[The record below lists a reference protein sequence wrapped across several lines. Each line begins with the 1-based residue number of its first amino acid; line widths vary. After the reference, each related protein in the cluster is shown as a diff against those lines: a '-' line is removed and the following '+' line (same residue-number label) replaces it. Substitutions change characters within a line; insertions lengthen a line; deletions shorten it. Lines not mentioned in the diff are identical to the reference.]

1 MAERPTSTYRAA
13 AGRVAPPADVD
24 PVTTEVVRHSLNSAA
39 NHMKRTLVRTAF
51 SPVIYEV
58 LDFASA
64 IYDPHLR
71 LLAQAPS
78 LPLFM
83 GTMNFCVEAAVN
95 CAGGVD
101 ALEPGDILLHTD
113 PYGTGS
119 HPQDAAVILPVFLED
134 RELVGYAAIKGHWLD
149 IGGKEPYSTDTV
161 DVFQEGTIYPGL
173 KIFKRGQR
181 DEELFRM
188 ILANTRVPKMVSGD
202 INAQVAGVLAG
213 QRELLRVV
221 ERCGLDKF
229 RECVEAMFD
238 HGEAIVREYFARIP
252 DGRYVGQGEMDN
264 NGVDPHRVPFEV
276 AVEVE
281 GSTVRVDYSA
291 APDAQAGPINCPLPS
306 TVSASRIAI
315 SMLAGGGEAP
325 SEGHFRPIEVVT
337 RPGSMFHPASP
348 SPCFLYGWPALQS
361 IEVIYHAIAKA
372 MPDAVPACS
381 GGDLAALVWWGVREA
396 TGEPWADGSPH
407 PVGAGGHAAG
417 DGATMMHAAE
427 AATRFSPTEVWEAKN
442 PWLLEKVELAPD
454 SCGPGRQRSG
464 LGVDLH
470 FHMLEDSWV
479 TAAVERSCNAPWG
492 LAGGGC
498 GRPNSAR
505 LRFADGSYGETF
517 AKATRLKVATGVTL
531 ELFTGGGGGYG
542 PASERPAAAVHADL
556 REGYISEAH
565 AREHYPQ
572 AFAEPAPEVEEES
585 RPER

>member
-1 MAERPTSTYRAA
+1 MASKEISIYRAA
-13 AGRVAPPADVD
+13 AQREAPPADID

-83 GTMNFCVEAAVN
+83 GTMNFCVDAAVK

-101 ALEPGDILLHTD
+101 SIEPGDILLHTD

-119 HPQDAAVILPVFLED
+119 HPQDAAVILPVFLNE
-134 RELVGYAAIKGHWLD
+134 ETLVGYTAIKGHWLD

-173 KIFKRGQR
+173 KIYKRGQR

-188 ILANTRVPKMVSGD
+188 ILANTRVPKMVAGD
-202 INAQVAGVLAG
+202 INAQVAGVMAG

-221 ERCGLDKF
+221 ERCGLEKF
-229 RECVEAMFD
+229 QECVEAMFD
-238 HGEAIVREYFARIP
+238 HGEAIVRDYFSRIP

-264 NGVDPHRVPFEV
+264 NGVDENRVPFEV
-276 AVEVE
+276 AVEVN
-281 GSTVRVDYSA
+281 GSTVRVDYTNT
-291 APDAQAGPINCPLPS
+291 PDAQPGPINCPLPS

-325 SEGHFRPIEVVT
+325 CEGHFRPIEVAT
-337 RPGSMFHPASP
+337 RPGTMFHPSSP

-361 IEVIYHAIAKA
+361 IEVIYHAVSKA
-372 MPDAVPACS
+372 LPDAVPACS

-407 PVGAGGHAAG
+407 PVGAGAHIGG

-442 PWLLEKVELAPD
+442 PWVLEKVEFAPD
-454 SCGPGRQRSG
+454 SCGPGRHRSG

-470 FHMLEDSWV
+470 FHMLEDSYV
-479 TAAVERSCNAPWG
+479 TSAVERSYNQPWG
-492 LAGGGC
+492 LEGGRR

-505 LRFADGSYGETF
+505 LRFEDGSYGDFF
-517 AKATRLKVATGVTL
+517 AKATRLKVPKGSTL
-531 ELFTGGGGGYG
+531 ELYTGGGGGYG
-542 PASERPAAAVHADL
+542 PPAERSVEAVQADL
-556 REGYISEAH
+556 REGYITESH
-565 AREHYPQ
+565 AREHYPH
-572 AFAEPAPEVEEES
+572 AFDADSSS
-585 RPER
+585 RQE

>member
-1 MAERPTSTYRAA
+1 MASSSTLVYRAA
-13 AGRVAPPADVD
+13 AQRESPPADTD

-39 NHMKRTLVRTAF
+39 NHIKRTLVRTAF

-101 ALEPGDILLHTD
+101 ALDPGDILLHTD

-119 HPQDAAVILPVFLED
+119 HPQDAAVILPVFLNDEI
-134 RELVGYAAIKGHWLD
+134 LVGYTAIKGHWLD

-213 QRELLRVV
+213 RRELLRVI
-221 ERCGLDKF
+221 ERYGLEKF
-229 RECVEAMFD
+229 QDCVEAMFD
-238 HGEAIVREYFARIP
+238 HGEAIVRGFFEKIP

-264 NGVDPHRVPFEV
+264 NGVEPQRVPFEV
-276 AVEVE
+276 AVEVK
-281 GSTVRVDYSA
+281 GSNVRVDYTNT
-291 APDAQAGPINCPLPS
+291 PDAQAGPINCPLPS
-306 TVSASRIAI
+306 TVSASRVAI
-315 SMLAGGGEAP
+315 TMLAGGGEAP
-325 SEGHFRPIEVVT
+325 CEGHFRPIEVAT
-337 RPGSMFHPASP
+337 RPGSMFHPSSP

-361 IEVIYHAIAKA
+361 IEVIYNAISKA
-372 MPDAVPACS
+372 MPEAVPACS

-407 PVGAGGHAAG
+407 PVGAGAHIGG

-427 AATRFSPTEVWEAKN
+427 AATRFSATEIWEAKN
-442 PWLLEKVELAPD
+442 PWLLEKVEFAPD
-454 SCGPGRQRSG
+454 SCGAGKFRSG
-464 LGVDLH
+464 LGIDLH
-470 FHMLEDSWV
+470 FHMLEDSFV
-479 TAAVERSCNAPWG
+479 TSAIERSYNQPWG
-492 LAGGGC
+492 LKGGRC
-498 GRPNSAR
+498 GRANSAR
-505 LRFADGSYGETF
+505 LRFADGSYGDRF
-517 AKATRLKVATGVTL
+517 AKATRLKVPKGATL
-531 ELFTGGGGGYG
+531 ELFTAGGGGYG
-542 PASERPAAAVHADL
+542 PPSERKVEAVIDDI
-556 REGYISEAH
+556 REGYISEGH
-565 AREHYPQ
+565 ARENYPH
-572 AFAEPAPEVEEES
+572 AFAQEDAA
-585 RPER
+585 

>member
-1 MAERPTSTYRAA
+1 MARSETVVYRAA
-13 AGRVAPPADVD
+13 AEREAPPADTD

-64 IYDPHLR
+64 IYDTHLR

-83 GTMNFCVEAAVN
+83 GTMNFCVEAAVE
-95 CAGGVD
+95 CAGGAD

-119 HPQDAAVILPVFLED
+119 HPQDAAVILPVFLRDEI
-134 RELVGYAAIKGHWLD
+134 LVGYAAIKGHWLD

-173 KIFKRGQR
+173 KIYKRGRR

-188 ILANTRVPKMVSGD
+188 ILANTRVPKMVAGD
-202 INAQVAGVLAG
+202 VNAQIAGVLAG
-213 QRELLRVV
+213 KRELLRVV
-221 ERCGLDKF
+221 EGCGLEKF

-238 HGEAIVREYFARIP
+238 HGEAIVREYFSRIP
-252 DGRYVGQGEMDN
+252 DGRYVGRGEMDN
-264 NGVDPHRVPFEV
+264 NGVEEHRVPFEV
-276 AVEVE
+276 AVEVR
-281 GSTVRVDYSA
+281 GSTVLVDYSNT
-291 APDAQAGPINCPLPS
+291 PDAQAGPINCPLPS

-325 SEGHFRPIEVVT
+325 CEGHFRPIEVAT
-337 RPGSMFHPASP
+337 RPGSMFHPFSP

-361 IEVIYHAIAKA
+361 IEVIYNAISKA
-372 MPDAVPACS
+372 MPEAVPACS

-407 PVGAGGHAAG
+407 PVGAGAHIGG

-427 AATRFSPTEVWEAKN
+427 AATRFSATEIWEAKN

-454 SCGPGRQRSG
+454 SCGAGRHRSG

-470 FHMLEDSWV
+470 FHMLEDSYV
-479 TAAVERSCNAPWG
+479 TAAIERSYNRPWG
-492 LAGGGC
+492 LQGGRS
-498 GRPNSAR
+498 GRANSAR
-505 LRFADGSYGETF
+505 LRFEDGSYGEPF
-517 AKATRLKVATGVTL
+517 AKATRLKVPKGATL
-531 ELFTGGGGGYG
+531 ELYSGGGGGYG
-542 PASERPAAAVHADL
+542 PPEERPAESVRADL
-556 REGYISEAH
+556 REGYVTEAH
-565 AREHYPQ
+565 AREHYPH
-572 AFAEPAPEVEEES
+572 AFERGSAERTE
-585 RPER
+585 

>member
-1 MAERPTSTYRAA
+1 MASKDSLVYRAA
-13 AGRVAPPADVD
+13 SQREAPPADID

-83 GTMNFCVEAAVN
+83 GTMNFCVDAAVR

-101 ALEPGDILLHTD
+101 EIEPGDILLHTD

-119 HPQDAAVILPVFLED
+119 HPQDAAVIVPVFLNDET
-134 RELVGYAAIKGHWLD
+134 LVGYTAIKGHWLD

-188 ILANTRVPKMVSGD
+188 ILANTRVPKMVAGD

-213 QRELLRVV
+213 KRELLRVV
-221 ERCGLDKF
+221 ERCGLQKF
-229 RECVEAMFD
+229 QECVEAMFD
-238 HGEAIVREYFARIP
+238 HGEAIVRDYFSRIP

-264 NGVDPHRVPFEV
+264 NGVDPNRVPFEV
-276 AVEVE
+276 AVEVN
-281 GSTVRVDYSA
+281 GSTVRVDYSNT
-291 APDAQAGPINCPLPS
+291 PDAQPGPINCPLPS

-325 SEGHFRPIEVVT
+325 SEGHFRPLEVVT
-337 RPGSMFHPASP
+337 RPGSMFHPFSP

-361 IEVIYHAIAKA
+361 IEVIYNAISKA
-372 MPDAVPACS
+372 MPEAVPACS
-381 GGDLAALVWWGVREA
+381 GGDLAALVWWGVRESS
-396 TGEPWADGSPH
+396 GEPWADGSPH
-407 PVGAGGHAAG
+407 PVGAGAHVGG

-427 AATRFSPTEVWEAKN
+427 AATRFSATEIWEAKN
-442 PWLLEKVELAPD
+442 PWLLEKVEFAPD
-454 SCGPGRQRSG
+454 SCGAGRHRSG
-464 LGVDLH
+464 LGVDLR
-470 FHMLEDSWV
+470 FHMFEDAYV
-479 TAAVERSCNAPWG
+479 TSAIERSYNEPWG
-492 LAGGGC
+492 LAGGKC
-498 GRPNSAR
+498 GRANFAR
-505 LRFADGSYGETF
+505 LRFGDGTYGERF
-517 AKATRLKVATGVTL
+517 AKATRLKVPKGATL
-531 ELFTGGGGGYG
+531 ELYTAGGGGYG
-542 PASERPAAAVHADL
+542 PPGERSAEAVHADV
-556 REGYISEAH
+556 REGYITEAH
-565 AREHYPQ
+565 AREHYPH
-572 AFAEPAPEVEEES
+572 AFAAEEAA
-585 RPER
+585 

>member
-1 MAERPTSTYRAA
+1 MASNTTHIYRAA
-13 AGRVAPPADVD
+13 SQREAPPADTD

-39 NHMKRTLVRTAF
+39 NHIKRTLVRTAF

-64 IYDPHLR
+64 IYDVHLR

-119 HPQDAAVILPVFLED
+119 HPQDAAVILPVFLNDET
-134 RELVGYAAIKGHWLD
+134 LVGYTAIKGHWLD

-173 KIFKRGQR
+173 KIFKRGKR

-202 INAQVAGVLAG
+202 INAQIAGVLAG

-221 ERCGLDKF
+221 ERFGLEKF
-229 RECVEAMFD
+229 NECVEAMYD
-238 HGEAIVREYFARIP
+238 HGEAIVRGYFEKIP

-264 NGVDPHRVPFEV
+264 NGVDENRVPFEV

-281 GSTVRVDYSA
+281 GSTVRVDYTNT
-291 APDAQAGPINCPLPS
+291 PDSQPGPINCPLPS

-315 SMLAGGGEAP
+315 TMLAGGGEAP
-325 SEGHFRPIEVVT
+325 CEGHFRPIEVAT
-337 RPGSMFHPASP
+337 RPGSMFHPFSP

-361 IEVIYHAIAKA
+361 IEVIYNAIAKA
-372 MPDAVPACS
+372 MPEAVPACS
-381 GGDLAALVWWGVREA
+381 GGDLAALVWWGVREK

-407 PVGAGGHAAG
+407 PVGAGAHIGG

-427 AATRFSPTEVWEAKN
+427 AATRFSAAEIFEAKN
-442 PWLLEKVELAPD
+442 PWVVEKVELAPD
-454 SCGPGRQRSG
+454 SCGPGKYRSG

-470 FHMLEDSWV
+470 FHMLEDSYV
-479 TAAVERSCNAPWG
+479 TSAIERSYNDPWG
-492 LAGGGC
+492 LEGGGS
-498 GRPNSAR
+498 GRANSAR
-505 LRFADGSYGETF
+505 LRFTDGSYGERF
-517 AKATRLKVATGVTL
+517 AKATRLKVPKGTTL
-531 ELFTGGGGGYG
+531 ELYSAGGGGYG
-542 PASERPAAAVHADL
+542 PPAERDVDAVRSDL
-556 REGYISEAH
+556 REGYITEEH
-565 AREHYPQ
+565 AREHYPH
-572 AFAEPAPEVEEES
+572 AFAEEAEAPSE
-585 RPER
+585 